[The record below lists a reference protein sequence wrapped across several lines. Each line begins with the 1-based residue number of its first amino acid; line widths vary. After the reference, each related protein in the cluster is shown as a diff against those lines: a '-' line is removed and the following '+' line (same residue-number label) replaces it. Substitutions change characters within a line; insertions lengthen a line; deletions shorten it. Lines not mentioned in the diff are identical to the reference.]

1 MGGGGGLW
9 WLMGLGLLGHVLSC
23 SWAAPC
29 MLTVGSSCACHQRQF
44 AASFPV
50 QGSMTISGDEEE
62 VMVVVDRR
70 TAIQRW
76 VACGAVALA
85 LWGLLAL
92 ADELVTAG
100 VLVSAGC
107 VRRPACLPAAPVVP
121 LPVRLS
127 R

>member
-1 MGGGGGLW
+1 M
-9 WLMGLGLLGHVLSC
+9 C
-23 SWAAPC
+23 SWAAS
-29 MLTVGSSCACHQRQF
+29 LHAENDIAAVDATSTVALL
-44 AASFPV
+44 PPPL

-100 VLVSAGC
+100 VVVRAGC
-107 VRRPACLPAAPVVP
+107 VRRPACLRG
-121 LPVRLS
+121 RLCPCL
-127 R
+127 